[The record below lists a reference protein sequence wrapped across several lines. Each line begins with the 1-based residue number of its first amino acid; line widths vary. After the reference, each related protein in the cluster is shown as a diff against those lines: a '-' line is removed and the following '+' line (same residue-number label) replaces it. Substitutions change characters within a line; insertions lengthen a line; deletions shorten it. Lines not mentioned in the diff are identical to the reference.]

1 MTINRHEQYN
11 HGRLLALTKS
21 LIRGRFFV
29 STNPLHKPATRRDVA
44 RLAGVSETIVSYVLN
59 NNRYVAKD
67 KRERVL
73 QAVKEL
79 QYRPNNI
86 ARALRGKRSGHILFI
101 ADNIAD
107 EHFGRIIR
115 EMEQLAYDRGSLIS
129 LTASHNAPD
138 FVSQIISRQVDGI
151 VVSSL
156 SLEKRY
162 MLELLE
168 SGVPVVLLMNREY
181 PDEITSRAGCIYTGI
196 QQGMENAVQL
206 LYRRGRRSIV
216 YVDRVSRR
224 GHFSGWEDMRY
235 KGFCDEMR
243 RCGLEVKK
251 ESILAGYRDEEA
263 LFEGLCSRLRS
274 GPPIDGLVG
283 RNDNLACLAL
293 SALQQCGRR
302 VPEDVSV
309 IGFNN
314 SRIAACTQPGL
325 TSVEIDRQ
333 EVARSI
339 LAMLDRMFSGQ
350 APGVVRIDT
359 RIVSRGSV

>member
-1 MTINRHEQYN
+1 MSSY
-11 HGRLLALTKS
+11 
-21 LIRGRFFV
+21 
-29 STNPLHKPATRRDVA
+29 PLHKPATRKDVA

-101 ADNIAD
+101 ADNVAD

-115 EMEQLAYDRGSLIS
+115 EMEQLAYDRGYLIS
-129 LTASHNAPD
+129 LTASRND
-138 FVSQIISRQVDGI
+138 SEFVSQIVSRQVDGI
-151 VVSSL
+151 VVSSV
-156 SLEKRY
+156 SLEKHY
-162 MLELLE
+162 MLELLD

-181 PDEITSRAGCIYTGI
+181 PDEITNRAGCIYTGI

-206 LYRRGRRSIV
+206 LYQRGRRSIV
-216 YVDRVSRR
+216 YVDRVSRH
-224 GHFSGWEDMRY
+224 GHFSNGEDMRY

-243 RCGLEVKK
+243 RCGLPVRE
-251 ESILAGYRDEEA
+251 ENILTGYSNEEA
-263 LFEGLCSRLRS
+263 LFEDLCSRLRS
-274 GPPIDGLVG
+274 GPAIDGLVG

-293 SALQQCGRR
+293 SALQQGGKC

-325 TSVEIDRQ
+325 TSVEIDRS
-333 EVARSI
+333 EVARAI
-339 LAMLDRMFSGQ
+339 LAMLDRMFIGQ

-359 RIVSRGSV
+359 RIVFRGSV